1 MLQKSVIQKLTCYS
15 RGHSPDTCHCSNV
28 IYFGNKH
35 HSYLLTAIL
44 ITSGFH
50 LILSGV
56 IQAAARAPGQIAKAW
71 HVMMVTSAH
80 VVTHVAV
87 ASAVPPHSRVIPGA
101 NTAMAIPAV

>member
-28 IYFGNKH
+28 IYFGNKY

-101 NTAMAIPAV
+101 NTAMAIPVV

>member
-1 MLQKSVIQKLTCYS
+1 MLQKSLIQNHTCYS
-15 RGHSPDTCHCSNV
+15 GRHSPDTCHRSNV

-35 HSYLLTAIL
+35 HSYLLTTGL

-56 IQAAARAPGQIAKAW
+56 TQAAARAPGQIAKAW

-80 VVTHVAV
+80 VVTRVAV
-87 ASAVPPHSRVIPGA
+87 ASAVAPHSRVILGA

>member
-56 IQAAARAPGQIAKAW
+56 IQAAARAPGQIVKAW

-80 VVTHVAV
+80 VVTRVAV
-87 ASAVPPHSRVIPGA
+87 ASAVPPHSRVIPSA
-101 NTAMAIPAV
+101 NTVMAIPAV

>member
-35 HSYLLTAIL
+35 HSYLLTASL
-44 ITSGFH
+44 VTSGFH
-50 LILSGV
+50 LILSCV